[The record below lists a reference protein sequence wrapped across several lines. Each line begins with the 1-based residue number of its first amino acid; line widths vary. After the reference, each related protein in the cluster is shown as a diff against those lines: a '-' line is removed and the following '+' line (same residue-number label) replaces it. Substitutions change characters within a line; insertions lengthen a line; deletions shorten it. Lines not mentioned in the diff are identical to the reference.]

1 MLFAAINNI
10 WIVRLYGNRY
20 EAPLS
25 RRESKRSMLPTTS
38 MTQMQMACKRGG
50 IYLAN
55 FNPSK
60 GTEPGKIR
68 PCVVMQSNLL
78 NDIGH
83 PSTTVLPLTT
93 QLIDEAEPLRY
104 RVTARAA
111 LESDSDIMLDQ
122 TRTIDN
128 RRIIS
133 ELLTILTQQEINEV
147 EVYWRIVL
155 GID

>member
-1 MLFAAINNI
+1 MHRPIST
-10 WIVRLYGNRY
+10 R
-20 EAPLS
+20 
-25 RRESKRSMLPTTS
+25 
-38 MTQMQMACKRGG
+38 QMPMACKRGG

-68 PCVVMQSNLL
+68 PCIVMQSNLL
-78 NDIGH
+78 NEAGH

-93 QLIDEAEPLRY
+93 QLIEDAAPLRY
-104 RVTARAA
+104 RVTARDG

-128 RRIIS
+128 QRITGDM
-133 ELLTILTQQEINEV
+133 LTILTEKEITAV

-155 GID
+155 GLD

>member
-1 MLFAAINNI
+1 M
-10 WIVRLYGNRY
+10 
-20 EAPLS
+20 P
-25 RRESKRSMLPTTS
+25 
-38 MTQMQMACKRGG
+38 MACKRGG

-68 PCVVMQSNLL
+68 PCIAMQSNLL

-93 QLIDEAEPLRY
+93 QLIEEAEPLRY
-104 RVTARAA
+104 RVTARDA
-111 LESDSDIMLDQ
+111 LESDYDIMLDQ

-133 ELLTILTQQEINEV
+133 ELLTILTEQEINEV
-147 EVYWRIVL
+147 EIFWRIVL
-155 GID
+155 GLD

>member
-1 MLFAAINNI
+1 MQ
-10 WIVRLYGNRY
+10 
-20 EAPLS
+20 
-25 RRESKRSMLPTTS
+25 RSISTR
-38 MTQMQMACKRGG
+38 QMPMACKRGA

-68 PCVVMQSNLL
+68 PCIVMQSDLL
-78 NDIGH
+78 NEAGH

-93 QLIDEAEPLRY
+93 QVIEDAAPLRY
-104 RVTARAA
+104 RVAARDA

-128 RRIIS
+128 RRITSEMLTLLTEMEIS
-133 ELLTILTQQEINEV
+133 EV
-147 EVYWRIVL
+147 EAYWRIVL
-155 GID
+155 GLD